1 MGRNLTISGCARD
14 VTQGKNRAFD
24 INDGRNNE
32 IQSPIMMTTKRA
44 PKPLALH
51 HDDILTNSGAWK
63 GGSIGVN
70 GVEKVALPSN
80 LKLNDAESAKWTT
93 IHQVIIIS
101 IFLAASETLYIEVKT
116 FIYRASGG
124 ETFKVL
130 IMSDIITDI
139 S

>member
-1 MGRNLTISGCARD
+1 MGRNLTISGGARD

-32 IQSPIMMTTKRA
+32 IQSPIMMNTKRA

-63 GGSIGVN
+63 VGVN

-93 IHQVIIIS
+93 IHQVI
-101 IFLAASETLYIEVKT
+101 A
-116 FIYRASGG
+116 
-124 ETFKVL
+124 
-130 IMSDIITDI
+130 
-139 S
+139 

>member
-63 GGSIGVN
+63 GGVN

-101 IFLAASETLYIEVKT
+101 IFLAASETFYIEVKT

-124 ETFKVL
+124 ETFKVS

>member
-51 HDDILTNSGAWK
+51 HDDIWTKSGAWK
-63 GGSIGVN
+63 GGVN

-101 IFLAASETLYIEVKT
+101 IFLAASETFYIEVKT

-124 ETFKVL
+124 ETFKVS